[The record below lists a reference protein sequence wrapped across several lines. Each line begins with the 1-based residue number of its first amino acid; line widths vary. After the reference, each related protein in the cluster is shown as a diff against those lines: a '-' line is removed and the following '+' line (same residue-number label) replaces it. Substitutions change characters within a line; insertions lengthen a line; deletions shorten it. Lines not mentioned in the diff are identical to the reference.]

1 MSTLRAAL
9 FDLDGTLCASDHLHF
24 FAWRDELQAS
34 AGVALDLDA
43 YKRRISGRPNAAIGA
58 DFLPALSAERRHAV
72 ATSKEARF
80 RELATG
86 EHALRPLP
94 GLLQLLSELQ
104 RRDIVC
110 CCVTNAPRVNAEF
123 MLKQLGLTFAP
134 SAAVDTT
141 SESPDVARP
150 HFAHLI
156 VGEECSESKPSPVPY
171 LEAMRR
177 ISVSPQH
184 CAVFEDSG
192 SGIRA
197 GCASG
202 AKLVCGLLTAQDAAT
217 LCKFGAHVCF
227 SDYTEVL
234 LDSLIEHHWSAPADR
249 DQSDK

>member
-43 YKRRISGRPNAAIGA
+43 YKRRISGKPNSAIGA
-58 DFLPALSAERRHAV
+58 DFLPSLSAEHRHAV

-86 EHALRPLP
+86 EHSLRPLP
-94 GLLQLLSELQ
+94 GLLQLLDELH
-104 RRDIVC
+104 RRGIVC

-123 MLKQLGLTFAP
+123 MLKQLGLTFAS
-134 SAAVDTT
+134 SAAADNG
-141 SESPDVARP
+141 ESSDAARP

-177 ISVSPQH
+177 CSVPPHH

-197 GCASG
+197 GCAAG
-202 AKLVCGLLTAQDAAT
+202 ARLVCGLLTAQDAAT
-217 LCKFGAHVCF
+217 LCEFGAHVCI
-227 SDYTEVL
+227 SDYTEVQ
-234 LDSLIEHHWSAPADR
+234 LDRLIEHHWSALADG
-249 DQSDK
+249 DQSSK